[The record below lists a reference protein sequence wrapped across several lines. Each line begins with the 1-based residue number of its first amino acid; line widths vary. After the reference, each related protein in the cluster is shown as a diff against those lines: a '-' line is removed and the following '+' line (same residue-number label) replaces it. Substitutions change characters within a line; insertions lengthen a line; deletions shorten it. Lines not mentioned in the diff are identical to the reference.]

1 MAKTK
6 EELSEIVFKYL
17 RSHGGMDSDPEIRF
31 QEVLPEYQL
40 EVKKILGEVIR
51 DNQIGR
57 DVYMAM
63 WCLLF
68 YFPDKSFETN
78 TLYILLQEL
87 MMEENPDVSHMRH
100 TAKRLMEHI
109 SGVQI
114 I

>member
-6 EELSEIVFKYL
+6 EELMEIVFKYL
-17 RSHGGMDSDPEIRF
+17 RSRGGMDSDPEMRF
-31 QEVLPEYQL
+31 QELLPEYQS
-40 EVKKILGEVIR
+40 EVKAILGEVIR
-51 DNQIGR
+51 DNQTGW

-63 WCLLF
+63 WCLLY

-78 TLYILLQEL
+78 TLYILLQEI
-87 MMEENPDVSHMRH
+87 MTEANPDVSCMRLI
-100 TAKRLMEHI
+100 ANRLMEHI